1 MNENKRPIKIDAA
14 FIPKEVCTAH
24 DPVCILIDAVR
35 ASCTIATFFDM
46 GAREM
51 TLVESEER
59 YVETHKDSML
69 ENDCI
74 CAENLDGSCAPLAE
88 VSPSIEDIRKAAD
101 YQGRR
106 VFFRTTNGTIGV
118 RKLGEMKVREIL
130 IGSMIN
136 CDAVAKA
143 AVDLAMEKG
152 MNICT
157 VCAGREHGDI
167 YCIDDTYCAGILIQ
181 RMEAYA
187 NSIGC
192 PIAIQDS
199 GKIAL
204 ALVSSFGEDDEAAYC
219 ASASG
224 DIMRNIHKEIDLH
237 LCSRRNVTQV
247 VPRVTGIDDAGNV
260 TLTI

>member
-1 MNENKRPIKIDAA
+1 MMSEHQRPIKIDAA
-14 FIPKEVCTAH
+14 FIPKEVCIAH
-24 DPVCILIDAVR
+24 NPICILIDAVR
-35 ASCTIATFFDM
+35 ASCTIATFFEK

-51 TLVESEER
+51 MLIEDENA
-59 YVETHKDSML
+59 YVEAHKASML
-69 ENDCI
+69 PDDCI

-88 VSPSIEDIRKAAD
+88 VSPSLEDIHSFD
-101 YQGRR
+101 TYQGRR

-118 RKLGEMKVREIL
+118 RKLGAMHVREIL

-143 AVDLAMEKG
+143 AVDMAMEKG

-157 VCAGREHGDI
+157 VCAGREHGEI
-167 YCIDDTYCAGILIQ
+167 YCIDDTYCAGVLIE

-192 PIAIQDS
+192 PVDIQDS
-199 GKIAL
+199 GKIAR
-204 ALVSSFGEDDEAAYC
+204 AVVANYTGDEEAYC

-224 DIMRNIHKEIDLH
+224 EIMRRIHKEIDLH

-247 VPRVTGIDDAGNV
+247 VPRVSQIDDEGSV
-260 TLTI
+260 ILTI